1 MGTIARHGEELG
13 YDCLLTGDHIL
24 VPNDIASTYP
34 YSENGEFPGSGSGES
49 MEQLTVLSFL
59 AGQTKTIRLGTSV
72 MIVPH
77 RNPLVAAKAL
87 ATLDVLSQGRLIL
100 GVGVGWMREEFEA
113 LGIPPFEERG
123 AVTDEYIQAFK
134 ELWTSDNPS
143 FQGKYCQFDNISFLP
158 KPVQKPHPP
167 IWVGGES
174 RSAISRTAR
183 LGDAWCPLGN
193 NPQFPM
199 GQPEQLAAG
208 MERLARYARREG
220 RDPADIDVV
229 YRIAYSEEPDRV
241 AEDIRR
247 YAEMGI
253 SQLIVGFG
261 RQTNNLDD
269 MLSGMDE
276 FATRV
281 WPLV

>member
-1 MGTIARHGEELG
+1 M
-13 YDCLLTGDHIL
+13 
-24 VPNDIASTYP
+24 
-34 YSENGEFPGSGSGES
+34 
-49 MEQLTVLSFL
+49 
-59 AGQTKTIRLGTSV
+59 
-72 MIVPH
+72 
-77 RNPLVAAKAL
+77 
-87 ATLDVLSQGRLIL
+87 
-100 GVGVGWMREEFEA
+100 
-113 LGIPPFEERG
+113 
-123 AVTDEYIQAFK
+123 
-134 ELWTSDNPS
+134 
-143 FQGKYCQFDNISFLP
+143 
-158 KPVQKPHPP
+158 QKPHPP

-183 LGDAWCPLGN
+183 LGDAWCPLGT